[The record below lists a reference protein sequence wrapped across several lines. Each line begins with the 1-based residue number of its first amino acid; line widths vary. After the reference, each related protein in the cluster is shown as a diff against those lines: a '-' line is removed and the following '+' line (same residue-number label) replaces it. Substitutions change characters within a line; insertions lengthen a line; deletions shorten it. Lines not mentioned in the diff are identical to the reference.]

1 MSATMPSVIGRI
13 SSVGWTTAVPVL
25 AGSLAVALAT
35 AGPAAAQTP
44 QCASRDAIVERL
56 SLQFGEEPIRIA
68 VTSTGDLLEV
78 LASPQGTWTIIIT
91 RAGGPTCL
99 MSAGEGWRGAPSGDP
114 EERSTS
120 LVPGGSLTKGR
131 HAF

>member
-1 MSATMPSVIGRI
+1 MSAMMPSVCRRI
-13 SSVGWTTAVPVL
+13 SSPGWTTAVPVL
-25 AGSLAVALAT
+25 AGSLAAVLAT

-56 SLQFGEEPIRIA
+56 SLQFGEEPIRVA

-78 LASPQGTWTIIIT
+78 LASPEGTWTIIIT

-99 MSAGEGWRGAPSGDP
+99 MSAGEGWRGAPGGSP

-120 LVPGGSLTKGR
+120 LPPGGTLAAGR
-131 HAF
+131 HDF